1 MSSASIGLDSRLQDY
16 LLAVS
21 LHEPEI
27 CARLRQH
34 TLSMPDGNMISS
46 PEQVQLLELLGK
58 LLDARRGLE
67 IGTFT
72 GYTALRLTLGLPALR
87 LTCCDLSEKFTAI
100 ARDYWHQAGVDERID
115 LRLGPAQQSLDGLL
129 AGGAAGSYDFAYI
142 DADKG
147 GYRGYAEAC
156 LQLVRAGGLVM
167 LDNVLW
173 DGLVADPAD
182 DGDETRAL
190 RDVNRWL
197 HEQAPERYDL
207 SLVPIGDGLT
217 LLRKH

>member
-27 CARLRQH
+27 CARLRQR
-34 TLSMPDGNMISS
+34 TRSMPDGNMISS

-67 IGTFT
+67 VGTFT

-87 LTCCDLSEKFTAI
+87 LTCCDLSEEFTAI

-173 DGLVADPAD
+173 NGLVADPAD
-182 DGDETRAL
+182 DSDDTEAL
-190 RDVNRWL
+190 RDVNQWL
-197 HEQAPERYDL
+197 FEQAPGRYDL